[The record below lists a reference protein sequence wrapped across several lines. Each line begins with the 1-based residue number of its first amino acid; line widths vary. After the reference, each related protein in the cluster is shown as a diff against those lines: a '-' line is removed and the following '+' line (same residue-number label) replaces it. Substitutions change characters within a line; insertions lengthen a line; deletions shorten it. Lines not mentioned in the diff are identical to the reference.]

1 MQGQSLHQL
10 SRATSTY
17 FQRIQAKNLMTFCL
31 LPGLSLHD
39 AACQIISQPAIFS
52 GVITISSKT

>member
-31 LPGLSLHD
+31 LPGLSLPD
-39 AACQIISQPAIFS
+39 AACQIISQPAIFPA
-52 GVITISSKT
+52 